1 MELKNRIYLSV
12 LLVCLVIFGGTFGY
26 YVIVPDADLMDCLYM
41 TVISLTTVGYGEVV
55 QVSGNTAAELFTI
68 CLIISGM
75 GVLLYAISM
84 VTAAIIE
91 GELTGAIREKRMLK
105 KIKGLTDHFIV
116 CGGGKTGRPVLVEL
130 AKNQKKIV
138 LIEKDP
144 EPIEL
149 CRSVVDEFLFLE
161 ADATDDDVLIS
172 AGLERAAGIIITL
185 PSDKDNLYITMT
197 ARMMNESIRIIS
209 RMTNRKLEAKLMK
222 AGCDGVVSP
231 NMIGALRLA
240 SEMIRPTAVD
250 FLDSMLRSNQ
260 GNLRI
265 NQLSI
270 TEQSQFLGKT
280 IADLE
285 LRKRFS
291 LLLLGMK
298 QKNGE
303 IEFDPSHDMTIT
315 VPTDFIVMGRTDH
328 VEKAVVWLKKQCRG

>member
-1 MELKNRIYLSV
+1 MELKKRIYLSV
-12 LLVCLVIFGGTFGY
+12 LLVILVILGGTLGY
-26 YVIVPDADLMDCLYM
+26 YIIVPEADLMDCLYM

-55 QVSGNTAAELFTI
+55 RVSGNTAAEMFTI

-91 GELTGAIREKRMLK
+91 GELTGAIRKKRMLK

-116 CGGGKTGRPVLVEL
+116 CGGGKTGRPVLAEL
-130 AKNQKKIV
+130 SKNQKRIV
-138 LIEKDP
+138 LIEKGT
-144 EPIEL
+144 ETIEQ
-149 CRSVVDEFLFLE
+149 CRSVVDDLLFLE

-197 ARMMNESIRIIS
+197 ARMMNDAIRIIT
-209 RMTNRKLEAKLMK
+209 RMTNRKLEPKLIK
-222 AGCDGVVSP
+222 AGADGVVSP

-250 FLDSMLRSNQ
+250 FLDQMLRSNQ

-270 TEQSQFLGKT
+270 TDRSQLLGNT
-280 IADLE
+280 IADLK

-291 LLLLGMK
+291 LLLLGIK
-298 QKNGE
+298 EKGGD
-303 IEFDPSHDMTIT
+303 IEFDPAHDKKIST
-315 VPTDFIVMGRTDH
+315 PTDFIVMGRTDH
-328 VEKAVVWLKKQCRG
+328 VEEADVWLKKQCRG